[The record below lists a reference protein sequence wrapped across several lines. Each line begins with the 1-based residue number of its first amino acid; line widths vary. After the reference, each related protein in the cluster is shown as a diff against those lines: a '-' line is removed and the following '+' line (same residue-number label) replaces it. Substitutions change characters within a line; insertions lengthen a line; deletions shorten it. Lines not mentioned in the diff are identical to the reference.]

1 MTSTSSA
8 GSRVAKAAKGGGS
21 ALDSCRCF
29 ELLGFDVLL
38 DEALRPWL
46 MEVNLSPS
54 LQCDERID
62 HAVKSAV
69 VADTFNL
76 LGIPSKREGC

>member
-1 MTSTSSA
+1 
-8 GSRVAKAAKGGGS
+8 
-21 ALDSCRCF
+21 
-29 ELLGFDVLL
+29 VLL